1 MMNEKVLLQAREI
14 ISGFL
19 KARREELQLSQAAL
33 AEKTGLG
40 IQTIKRMEDAKF
52 WPGLKQYLI
61 VCEALHLFPA
71 IAELEAD
78 DPIAAALRSNWTAKP
93 KALPLADAIKLKQ
106 QRHNRDGQQN

>member
-1 MMNEKVLLQAREI
+1 MNENILNEARKI

-19 KARREELQLSQAAL
+19 KQRREELGISQAAL

-40 IQTIKRMEDAKF
+40 IATVKRMEDAKF

-71 IAELEAD
+71 IAEMEAD
-78 DPIAAALRSNWTAKP
+78 EPFAEALRQNWTAKQ
-93 KALPLADAIKLKQ
+93 KEEHHKTQTECGTITF
-106 QRHNRDGQQN
+106 